1 MSATGPIAWSY
12 DLSIKPTT
20 NANTTSNNTTS
31 TTSTDTT
38 TTISLINYVQT
49 IDLTHSL
56 FQKCMT
62 LELVLLDA
70 SLLLNPRTVSD
81 LINQKAALFLTI
93 RSASDDQALIMEREF
108 RVLEVKEGTS
118 TVGLTARQHRIIA
131 ADPIAVRNLNAYVS
145 EAYDTNQLSVADI
158 GKSIFD
164 RYLSERDE
172 QELTADESKALTTTS
187 AEHLIFPYVRPF
199 HAMDM
204 CARLARSTDD
214 AQTGG
219 DLWIF
224 FQNPAGVFFRCLRK
238 MIEEQLEN
246 PPHRYFLQPDSMRTG
261 DPARDAYRIEHFKQ
275 LQLGSYPALARAG
288 ASKAGLSEFN
298 IITGDVTTTLYSA
311 DDQSNNA
318 TQLVSSTVSSD
329 DVESPTHIRV
339 QSDLA
344 AYGFNESADRDKYNI
359 TTVQKA
365 MLSQSSLN
373 IQVRGNVALKAGD
386 LIQVEAPIIAGV
398 NRNAQLDPHLS
409 GRYLITTVK
418 HLIPN
423 SQDFI
428 TVLDLVREGSDVDAS
443 APSVVA
449 EEGSGDSVI
458 YDVNGNRV
466 G

>member
-1 MSATGPIAWSY
+1 MSTEQPGTATSGPIAWSY
-12 DLSIKPTT
+12 DLSIKP
-20 NANTTSNNTTS
+20 SRGSQSTS
-31 TTSTDTT
+31 TTSP
-38 TTISLINYVQT
+38 ISLINYVQT

-70 SLLLNPRTVSD
+70 SLLFNPLTISD
-81 LINQKAALFLTI
+81 LINQRAALYLTI
-93 RSASDDQALIMEREF
+93 RTANGEQALITEREF
-108 RVLEVKEGTS
+108 RVLEVKEGTA

-145 EAYDTNQLSVADI
+145 DAYDTNQVSIADI

-164 RYLSERDE
+164 RYLSERRE
-172 QELTADESKALTTTS
+172 ELTVDESKALTTSTTTS
-187 AEHLIFPYVRPF
+187 PRQLIFPYVRPF

-204 CARLARSTDD
+204 CARLARSIDD
-214 AQTGG
+214 ATTGG
-219 DLWIF
+219 DLWMF
-224 FQNPAGVFFRCLRK
+224 FQTPAGVLFRCLRK
-238 MIEEQLEN
+238 IIDEQLEN
-246 PPHRYFLQPDSMRTG
+246 PPHTYVLQPDSMRTG

-288 ASKAGLSEFN
+288 ASRAGLSEFN
-298 IITGDVTTTLYSA
+298 IITGDVTTTLYAA
-311 DDQSNNA
+311 DDSGA
-318 TQLVSSTVSSD
+318 TQLSSSAVRSD

-373 IQVRGNVALKAGD
+373 VQVRGNVALKAGD
-386 LIQVEAPIIAGV
+386 LIRVEAPMIAGV
-398 NRNAQLDPHLS
+398 SRSNQLDPHLS
-409 GRYLITTVK
+409 GLYLITTVK

-428 TVLDLVREGSDVDAS
+428 TVMDLVREGSDIDES

-449 EEGSGDSVI
+449 EDGDSDSVI

-466 G
+466 S